1 MTSRPPT
8 TYTIATF
15 SNNPISIP
23 YTLVQVPVPIFLLES
38 SPTLQHNIEPLLD
51 ISPQR
56 SQSDPAHRISEQQIT
71 VTEGSTSIESRSASP
86 EITIDILPSQQ
97 VNTETEV
104 PRISVSSLLS
114 PHPRTVNSTAPNY
127 LPTASTNRSTD
138 HLLSKAKAYD
148 KVNMEG
154 LEFED
159 ISQWNIEVRIISPV
173 FYPIMKTD
181 IN

>member
-1 MTSRPPT
+1 
-8 TYTIATF
+8 
-15 SNNPISIP
+15 
-23 YTLVQVPVPIFLLES
+23 
-38 SPTLQHNIEPLLD
+38 
-51 ISPQR
+51 
-56 SQSDPAHRISEQQIT
+56 
-71 VTEGSTSIESRSASP
+71 
-86 EITIDILPSQQ
+86 
-97 VNTETEV
+97 
-104 PRISVSSLLS
+104 VSSLLS
-114 PHPRTVNSTAPNY
+114 PHPRTVNSTAPNF
-127 LPTASTNRSTD
+127 LPTASTNHGTD